1 MDLDRVRPSGLM
13 RSGPDAER
21 HTSAAFTGCSMRACY
36 VMTMKMSSFR
46 RFAPALFLVSG
57 LGFAVPAAADPDRR
71 DDPRHRSDQDAAR
84 RALLDG
90 SVMPFSV
97 LKRRVEEQIGDD
109 AQYLGSEF
117 LPDRNR
123 YRLKYMRDRNV
134 MWVDVDGRTGAI
146 TGWAR

>member
-1 MDLDRVRPSGLM
+1 MAGM
-13 RSGPDAER
+13 NTER
-21 HTSAAFTGCSMRACY
+21 HTSAAFTGCSMRAGY
-36 VMTMKMSSFR
+36 AMTMKMSSLR
-46 RFAPALFLVSG
+46 RFAPALLLCGG
-57 LGFAVPAAADPDRR
+57 LGLAVPAVADPDRR
-71 DDPRHRSDQDAAR
+71 DDYRHRSDQDAAR
-84 RALLDG
+84 RAMLDG

>member
-1 MDLDRVRPSGLM
+1 
-13 RSGPDAER
+13 
-21 HTSAAFTGCSMRACY
+21 MRAAY
-36 VMTMKMSSFR
+36 AMSMKMSSLR

-57 LGFAVPAAADPDRR
+57 LGLAVPAAAERDRG
-71 DDPRHRSDQDAAR
+71 DDARHRSDQDAAR